1 MDIDV
6 VFEYKLHGS
15 ATQQT
20 RTIIHQNRLL
30 HFFALDTNSKAST
43 LT

>member
-1 MDIDV
+1 MGVGV

-15 ATQQT
+15 TAQQT
-20 RTIIHQNRLL
+20 RTIIYQNRLF
-30 HFFALDTNSKAST
+30 HYFALDTNSKAST

>member
-1 MDIDV
+1 MDIGV

-20 RTIIHQNRLL
+20 RTVIYQNRLF
-30 HFFALDTNSKAST
+30 HYFALDTNSKAST